1 MKKWRR
7 GKGTR
12 FTISTIPV
20 PALTPRTHVDS
31 QLAEIRVE
39 LTRETQASGDTR
51 HDNGDQVVEV
61 TVCGGRELQCPEA
74 DIVES
79 LVIDTEGLVRV
90 LDELVNGESRVVR
103 LDDSVGHLG

>member
-7 GKGTR
+7 GKGTVAQYQR
-12 FTISTIPV
+12 LQQQK
-20 PALTPRTHVDS
+20 ARQKLTHVDS

-74 DIVES
+74 DVVQS
-79 LVIDTEGLVRV
+79 LVINAEGLVRV
-90 LDELVNGESRVVR
+90 LNKLMNGESGVVW
-103 LDDSVGHLG
+103 LGKAR

>member
-51 HDNGDQVVEV
+51 HNNGHKVVEIAV
-61 TVCGGRELQCPEA
+61 GGGGELQCPEA

-79 LVIDTEGLVRV
+79 LVIDTEGLIGV
-90 LDELVNGESRVVR
+90 LNKLVNGESGVVW
-103 LDDSVGHLG
+103 LGTDN